1 MSRESKVA
9 AQVWM
14 VDGGLPELRA
24 DQLAAEEPLEIRL
37 LARGATRALLAAS
50 LGVARELRQTVAVTM
65 RTPGHDFELA
75 AGVLYGAGLVRGAAH
90 SADIPYCAD
99 PGVEEARRQN
109 IVNLELRK

>member
-1 MSRESKVA
+1 MSRASKVA

-37 LARGATRALLAAS
+37 LARGATRALLAPR
-50 LGVARELRQTVAVTM
+50 LGVARERRQPGAVTM

-75 AGVLYGAGLVRGAAH
+75 AGFPSREGVVRRA
-90 SADIPYCAD
+90 ADIPHTSYCAA
-99 PGVEEARRQN
+99 PGGEWHPRQN
-109 IVNLELRK
+109 